1 MKHLFFYTLI
11 FILSACGSDSSNDNN
26 PSSTPVED
34 TNTTTTAQ
42 ENNTNTTQE
51 NNTNDTPKK
60 EFPYGTYQSI
70 CLSFGM
76 YTSIPAYDDKGLIL
90 QEIFDKENKKHIQ
103 HAFVYNDRSCT
114 TNLFKLSSYDYFTDN
129 IEYDSNKDL
138 YKVKLFFIKQTHT
151 AASTSVANGWNESN
165 YMGINTWAD
174 RAEIDT
180 TGRNA
185 DGSTFTPESIS
196 YKIIKLSNEDTQLIQ
211 NENPNTYPESLDYGY
226 VFFKKNY

>member
-1 MKHLFFYTLI
+1 MRILFFYILI

-26 PSSTPVED
+26 PSRTLAED
-34 TNTTTTAQ
+34 TTNTTT
-42 ENNTNTTQE
+42 NTN
-51 NNTNDTPKK
+51 TPKK
-60 EFPYGTYQSI
+60 EFSYGTYQSI

-76 YTSIPAYDDKGLIL
+76 YTSIPAYNDMGMIL
-90 QEIFDKENKKHIQ
+90 QEVFDKENKKHTQ

-114 TNLFKLSSYDYFTDN
+114 TNLFKLSSYEYFTDD

-174 RAEIDT
+174 RVEIDT
-180 TGRNA
+180 TGKNA

-196 YKIIKLSNEDTQLIQ
+196 YKIMKLSNGDTQLIQ
-211 NENPNTYPESLDYGY
+211 NENSSTYPESLDYGY
-226 VFFKKNY
+226 VFFKRNY